1 MIECVAKIEPTRCRL
16 DMTGHAGFNPG
27 QDIVCAGASAIV
39 TGLSAW
45 IQNAGNYVKG
55 DTVVQLE
62 PGEAHFD
69 VRGGEAVRQAFL
81 QAVMG
86 LGCIEL
92 MYPENISV
100 IIE

>member
-1 MIECVAKIEPTRCRL
+1 MIVCVARIEPTRCRL

-45 IQNAGNYVKG
+45 IQNAGKYVKST
-55 DTVVQLE
+55 TVVQLE

-69 VRGGEAVRQAFL
+69 VCGGEAVRQAFL

-86 LGCIEL
+86 LGCIE
-92 MYPENISV
+92 MTYPENISV
-100 IIE
+100 TIE